1 LELSNRYGEFP
12 FEPLASASEGCYKP
26 NVYRPNPRYYDYVDR
41 LIRIAANLGITLS
54 LVPAWGRWINGG
66 IRGPPVLFDTK
77 SAYSFGSFLGYRYPF
92 QPFILGG
99 DTNRYWNEDAI
110 ETIKVFG
117 DLSTIPV
124 VDYGAITEAMA
135 KGILDGSKAAIDAL
149 DPELASVAKGYK
161 AFITYHST
169 QGK

>member
-1 LELSNRYGEFP
+1 VVLP
-12 FEPLASASEGCYKP
+12 FCSTRRVPTHLVAFLAIAIRSSHSSSAATRTDIG
-26 NVYRPNPRYYDYVDR
+26 
-41 LIRIAANLGITLS
+41 
-54 LVPAWGRWINGG
+54 
-66 IRGPPVLFDTK
+66 
-77 SAYSFGSFLGYRYPF
+77 
-92 QPFILGG
+92 
-99 DTNRYWNEDAI
+99 
-110 ETIKVFG
+110 IKVFG